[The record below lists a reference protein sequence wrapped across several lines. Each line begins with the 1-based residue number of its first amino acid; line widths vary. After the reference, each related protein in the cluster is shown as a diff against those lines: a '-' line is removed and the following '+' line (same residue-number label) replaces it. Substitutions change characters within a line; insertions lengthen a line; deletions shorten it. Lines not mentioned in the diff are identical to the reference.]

1 MDLEYIK
8 DLENQIKRALN
19 LKRIDKHT
27 GIHDNWI
34 KILTDRVKKYVP
46 DFRRITMTGKIVCEN
61 DGEEYL
67 LIESDSE

>member
-8 DLENQIKRALN
+8 DLENQIKRAFD

-34 KILTDRVKKYVP
+34 KILTDRVKKHVP
-46 DFRRITMTGKIVCEN
+46 DYIRITMAGKIVCET
-61 DGEEYL
+61 DGKEYL